1 MNTRATLQLTGPQ
14 VKFLVVCH
22 FCVDC
27 HTSPLPLYLLHPES
41 RPSGGHE
48 ITTVVMKF
56 VTFFH
61 DHGPH
66 FHDHVT
72 SFHDWRL
79 QILFIVQIYSSGHE
93 ITSAVMNGTL
103 RSILGTIFFSGHEI
117 VYFWS

>member
-1 MNTRATLQLTGPQ
+1 MTAGWSTFGM
-14 VKFLVVCH
+14 
-22 FCVDC
+22 
-27 HTSPLPLYLLHPES
+27 HPES
-41 RPSGGHE
+41 RLSGGHE

-56 VTFFH
+56 ITFFH

-72 SFHDWRL
+72 SFHDRRL